1 MSDTQ
6 YYAESYPYIYKRQTE
21 WIAEKQEELK
31 IKYVLHTGDVVDE
44 FDDQQ
49 QWIYA
54 DEYMRTLEDYK
65 IPYGVL
71 AGNHDVDQLS
81 NDYSEF
87 SKWFGEA
94 RYKDQAHYGE
104 SYKNNRGHYDL
115 ISAGGNDFIMIYMGW
130 GVNDEDMEWIN
141 NVLKQYPDR
150 KAILNFHEYL
160 LVSGNR
166 SPIGEEIFQKVVE
179 KNENVFLVLSGHY
192 HDSETLISD
201 IDDDQDGI
209 ADRKVYQMLGD
220 YQGGPEGGQG
230 YMKLL
235 HFDQKNNRI
244 LVNTYSPYLDDYN
257 FYNPEE
263 YPLKDELVIDLD
275 LTVQEKRVATDYFAV
290 NVYTSEEIG
299 QQENVASGDISEV
312 VWKELEEGQAYDWY
326 VVAADKYTGISISDI
341 WSFTKGKPA
350 PVVPTEPGDGD
361 GGSEEPTPPDSD
373 GNDGDGGGSEE
384 PTVPS
389 NPDGNDGDGGGNEEP
404 TVPSNPDGND
414 GDGNGSEEPPMP
426 SNPAD
431 DNGENGETPPTS
443 NLDGSN
449 GNNGGNEP
457 TSPSISEPNKDN
469 QIIQLPNTATANY
482 TIMLVGIVLLV
493 AGIVIVYFRRV
504 RREV

>member
-373 GNDGDGGGSEE
+373 GNDG
-384 PTVPS
+384 
-389 NPDGNDGDGGGNEEP
+389 
-404 TVPSNPDGND
+404 
-414 GDGNGSEEPPMP
+414 
-426 SNPAD
+426 
-431 DNGENGETPPTS
+431 
-443 NLDGSN
+443 
-449 GNNGGNEP
+449 
-457 TSPSISEPNKDN
+457 
-469 QIIQLPNTATANY
+469 
-482 TIMLVGIVLLV
+482 
-493 AGIVIVYFRRV
+493 
-504 RREV
+504 